1 MRHGCSLRRT
11 RLAATAPLL
20 AVLALIGCTIVIDD
34 PGAGDGD
41 GPPAAPT
48 TFSVQ
53 IVNDSG
59 KPLDPEI
66 YVTSSSTTNPDELF
80 QSIFKY
86 TTFGFGNRG
95 FLEPR
100 DSITIGFDCP
110 AVMTIGTRGGIF
122 GENFDSPD
130 GVGTQRLIV
139 QGANFACGETL
150 VFRFTSDNGYTTT
163 VEVRP

>member
-11 RLAATAPLL
+11 APAPMACLLVLL
-20 AVLALIGCTIVIDD
+20 AGCTIVIDD
-34 PGAGDGD
+34 PNGNGNGGG
-41 GPPAAPT
+41 GPPPTPT
-48 TFSVQ
+48 TFSVRL
-53 IVNDSG
+53 VNDSG
-59 KPLDPEI
+59 KPLDPEL

-86 TTFGFGNRG
+86 TAFGFGNRG
-95 FLEPR
+95 FLQPR
-100 DSITIGFDCP
+100 DSLTIGFDCP
-110 AVMTIGTRGGIF
+110 AVMTIGTRGGLF

-130 GVGTQRLIV
+130 GVGTQRLLV
-139 QGANFACGETL
+139 QGVNFACGETL